1 MRIAR
6 SSLKWRIKGRVVSEP
21 TLDQL
26 HALQRGDFAMVVPP
40 PSKADQF
47 GVFFGGRPLY
57 FPFVP
62 NSITNA
68 AHALAQLELKLPVEA
83 GKRRSTPLF
92 VSDDAF
98 TPLAASLA
106 DRLLAGLLSAVLP
119 PPERVKFSWH
129 SFRIGLACALLA
141 KGAPPELIQ
150 AMCRWKSTQSLIIY
164 ARLNPET
171 YGSWVMKAHTATV
184 SSIQTANL
192 PAFDDAACAAI
203 LAQLADSE
211 GN

>member
-1 MRIAR
+1 MFTR
-6 SSLKWRIKGRVVSEP
+6 P
-21 TLDQL
+21 
-26 HALQRGDFAMVVPP
+26 H
-40 PSKADQF
+40 
-47 GVFFGGRPLY
+47 GGEG
-57 FPFVP
+57 
-62 NSITNA
+62 
-68 AHALAQLELKLPVEA
+68 LA
-83 GKRRSTPLF
+83 TPLF

-98 TPLAASLA
+98 TPLAAALA
-106 DRLLAGLLSAVLP
+106 DRLLAGLLSTVLP

-141 KGAPPELIQ
+141 KGAQPELIQ

-192 PAFDDAACAAI
+192 PAFDDAACAAV